1 MKQGHQKPYQH
12 FNILH
17 NMCAWT
23 LNAKQNCLLERA
35 KMLPDA
41 MEAVQGGYG
50 LFILVDICLML
61 LYWLLHTYH
70 AYFTFQVTTDII
82 LIEGKRRTINIICDV
97 LNLKLL
103 QEGLF
108 PAVASILIIFAEFSR
123 VFLLSWASSK

>member
-1 MKQGHQKPYQH
+1 
-12 FNILH
+12 
-17 NMCAWT
+17 MCAWT

-35 KMLPDA
+35 QMLPDA

-70 AYFTFQVTTDII
+70 AYFTFQVKTDII
-82 LIEGKRRTINIICDV
+82 LTECKRRTINIICDV

-123 VFLLSWASSK
+123 VFLLSGASSK